1 MKIKE
6 LMTREVESVDPMSSL
21 EEAAQL
27 MSDADVGSLPVVD
40 EGRVVGVLTDRDIV
54 VRAVAAGLDLSEARA
69 SDIMT
74 PEVVH
79 CREEDD
85 ALDAASLMEE
95 HQIRRVIVTDA
106 DGGLAGVVS
115 LGDLS
120 RSLDEAGE
128 VLREVSRPV
137 AGGTPLAAGD
147 ELASDER
154 RAVDDEL
161 GEGPAPVPAGPP
173 DGDISYLVK
182 DELAA
187 VETYR
192 QALEK
197 VGGGPAGLD
206 LRRIEAEHEEAA
218 RLLQKRMRDMGRN
231 PPDTPG
237 LWGAFAEAVEGAAKL
252 FGPKAAIKALKEGEE
267 HGIHDYEDALG
278 DEAVPAEVKELISTT
293 LLPRTRAHVP
303 VLDRHLASGT

>member
-6 LMTREVESVDPMSSL
+6 LMTRDVESVDPLSSL

-27 MSDADVGSLPVVD
+27 MSDGDVGSVPVVD

-54 VRAVAAGLDLSEARA
+54 VRAVAAGLDPSEARCG
-69 SDIMT
+69 DIMT

-85 ALDAASLMEE
+85 ASEAAALMEE
-95 HQIRRVIVTDA
+95 HQIRRIIVTDA
-106 DGGLAGVVS
+106 EGGLTGVVS

-120 RSLDEAGE
+120 RHLDEAGE
-128 VLREVSRPV
+128 VLREVSQPSGR
-137 AGGTPLAAGD
+137 GTPLAATDELSPRTAADD
-147 ELASDER
+147 ELAEAGR
-154 RAVDDEL
+154 
-161 GEGPAPVPAGPP
+161 PVSVVP
-173 DGDISYLVK
+173 DGGDISFLVK

-192 QALEK
+192 QALQK
-197 VGGGPAGLD
+197 VGSGPAGLD

-218 RLLQKRMRDMGRN
+218 RLLQQRMRDMGRN

-267 HGIHDYEDALG
+267 HGIHDYEDALE
-278 DEAVPAEVKELISTT
+278 DDAVPAEVKQLISTT

>member
-6 LMTREVESVDPMSSL
+6 LMTRDVESVDPMSSL

-54 VRAVAAGLDLSEARA
+54 VRAAAAGLDLSEARA
-69 SDIMT
+69 GDVMT

-79 CREEDD
+79 CHEEDD

-95 HQIRRVIVTDA
+95 HQVRRVIVTDA
-106 DGGLAGVVS
+106 DGGLAGIVS

-120 RSLDEAGE
+120 RHLDEAGE
-128 VLREVSRPV
+128 VLREVSQPSGR
-137 AGGTPLAAGD
+137 GTPLAAT
-147 ELASDER
+147 
-154 RAVDDEL
+154 DEL
-161 GEGPAPVPAGPP
+161 GPEPVASGDGSRA

-197 VGGGPAGLD
+197 VGSGPAGLD
-206 LRRIEAEHEEAA
+206 LRRIEEEHEEAA
-218 RLLQKRMRDMGRN
+218 RLLQKRMRDMGRT
-231 PPDTPG
+231 PPSTPG

-252 FGPKAAIKALKEGEE
+252 FGSKAALKALKEGEE
-267 HGIHDYEDALG
+267 HGIHDYEDALE
-278 DEAVPAEVKELISTT
+278 DEAVPPEVKELISTT
-293 LLPRTRAHVP
+293 LLPRTRAHLP
-303 VLDRHLASGT
+303 VLDRHLGS